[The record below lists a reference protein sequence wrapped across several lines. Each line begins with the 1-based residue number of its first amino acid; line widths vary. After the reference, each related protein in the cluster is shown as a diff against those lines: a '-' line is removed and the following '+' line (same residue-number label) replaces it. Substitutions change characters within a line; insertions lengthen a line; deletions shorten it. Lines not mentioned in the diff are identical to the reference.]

1 MITARSVFVLLLHDW
16 EAHSIF
22 VLHCDVSDKHML
34 CFAFD
39 SYVSDKRTLY
49 FYFIATLVMKQAVL
63 DCYVSEKSKLYL
75 YFVATLV
82 MKYAVFVFDC

>member
-1 MITARSVFVLLLHDW
+1 
-16 EAHSIF
+16 
-22 VLHCDVSDKHML
+22 ML

-49 FYFIATLVMKQAVL
+49 FYFIATLAMKQAVFVF

-82 MKYAVFVFDC
+82 MKYAVFCLIVRLVRRVNFICTLLLC

>member
-1 MITARSVFVLLLHDW
+1 
-16 EAHSIF
+16 
-22 VLHCDVSDKHML
+22 ML

-82 MKYAVFVFDC
+82 MKYAVFCLIVRLVRRVNFICTLLLC

>member
-1 MITARSVFVLLLHDW
+1 M
-16 EAHSIF
+16 
-22 VLHCDVSDKHML
+22 
-34 CFAFD
+34 

-49 FYFIATLVMKQAVL
+49 FYFKPTLAMKQAVFVF
-63 DCYVSEKSKLYL
+63 DCYVNEKSKLYL